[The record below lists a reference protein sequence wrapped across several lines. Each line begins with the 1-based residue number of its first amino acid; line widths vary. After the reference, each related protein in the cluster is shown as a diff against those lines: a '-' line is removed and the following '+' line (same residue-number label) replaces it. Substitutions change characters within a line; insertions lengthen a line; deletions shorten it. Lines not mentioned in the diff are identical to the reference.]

1 MSRDRSLESR
11 NGDSIVIAM
20 VRAPRLLY
28 AVFVRLPT
36 EKAHGAQ
43 IVRTCEA
50 LARQGAQVELA
61 VPGRATPINEDPFS
75 YYGAERVFSI
85 TPLKVRDW
93 AGRSRIGFLLSALLF
108 ARRVARHARAHKPD
122 VIYSRDKIVLIALR
136 FLSEAPLVWEV
147 HGREPA
153 LAVRLLKKARII
165 AITEGIK
172 DELAR
177 QGVPDERMAVAHDG
191 IDLRSFAHAI
201 PKEESRRRLGLPL
214 DKKIALYIGRLDGW
228 KGTDTLLEASVL
240 LPGEVRVVM
249 IGGEPAQVEALKAKY
264 PGVIFLGFLPYRDI
278 ALNEAAA
285 DILVLPNT
293 ARDATSLRYTSPLKL
308 FSYMASG
315 IPMVVSDL
323 PSLREIVSE
332 KEAFFVPAD
341 DPQALA
347 RAITGALD
355 ASDGPVRA
363 LRAKE
368 KVAEYTWD
376 KRAERIQ
383 ALIT

>member
-1 MSRDRSLESR
+1 
-11 NGDSIVIAM
+11 M

-28 AVFVRLPT
+28 AVFARLPT

-50 LARQGAQVELA
+50 LARQGAAVELA
-61 VPGRATPINEDPFS
+61 VPGRATPITEDAFS
-75 YYGAERVFSI
+75 YYGAERVFSV

-93 AGRSRIGFLLSALLF
+93 AGRSRIGFLLSSLLF
-108 ARRVARHARAHKPD
+108 ARRVALHARAHRPD
-122 VIYSRDKIVLIALR
+122 VIYSRDKIVLVALR
-136 FLSEAPLVWEV
+136 FLSDVPLVWEV

-201 PKEESRRRLGLPL
+201 PKKESRRRLGLPL

-240 LPGEVRVVM
+240 LPGEVQVVM
-249 IGGEPAQVEALKAKY
+249 IGGESAQVEALKAKY
-264 PGVIFLGFLPYRDI
+264 PRVIFLGFLPYRDI

-323 PSLREIVSE
+323 PSLREVVSE